1 VDDAFRIGRRRVAAH
16 SNSGVPVNPR
26 PKKVRLLRLLP
37 RFLLTTEASAD
48 GNAMYLTF
56 DDGPHPEITPRVL
69 DVLKRHGAH
78 ASFFMVGSAAEA
90 RPDIVRRI
98 ADEGHLVGNHS
109 YDHPR
114 FTRISLAE
122 QLGQIDHADR
132 ILSASDGKPR
142 HLFRPPSGALPLSLM
157 FDFLRK
163 RRRIA
168 YWSYDTLD
176 YRREPKDRIVER
188 LRTTPPIAGDVLL
201 MHDDDERIV
210 HVLEDMLPEWR
221 AAGFEMRALPE
232 EKA

>member
-1 VDDAFRIGRRRVAAH
+1 VR
-16 SNSGVPVNPR
+16 VNPR
-26 PKKVRLLRLLP
+26 PKKVRLLRFLP
-37 RFLLTTEASAD
+37 RFLLTTDAPSA
-48 GNAMYLTF
+48 GNALYLTF

-69 DVLKRHGAH
+69 DVLSRHGAH
-78 ASFFMVGSAAEA
+78 ASFFMVGNAAEA
-90 RPDIVRRI
+90 HPDIARRV

-109 YDHPR
+109 YNHPR
-114 FTRISLAE
+114 FTRISPAE
-122 QLGQIDHADR
+122 QREQIGRADR
-132 ILSASDGKPR
+132 ILAAADDRAR

-163 RRRIA
+163 RRRVA